1 MDMHANLKDVVI
13 SITSSEALQLLAI
26 DLDGDAEQALSFIN
40 EKIIGK
46 LLNSTCLPLAN
57 MIRGP
62 WRCHPACKQPCCLNG
77 HQLKAKSA
85 MAPY

>member
-1 MDMHANLKDVVI
+1 MHQYPKDLVI

-26 DLDGDAEQALSFIN
+26 VLDGDAEEALSFLH
-40 EKIIGK
+40 EKIVEK
-46 LLNSTCLPLAN
+46 LLNSSCQPLAN

-62 WRCHPACKQPCCLNG
+62 RRCLRACNKPCCLNG
-77 HQLKAKSA
+77 HRQQAKSA